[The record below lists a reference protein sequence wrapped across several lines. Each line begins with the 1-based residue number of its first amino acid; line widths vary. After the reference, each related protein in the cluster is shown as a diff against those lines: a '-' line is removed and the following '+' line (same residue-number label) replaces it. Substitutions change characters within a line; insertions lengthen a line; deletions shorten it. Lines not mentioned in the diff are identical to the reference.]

1 MLFRKTTAEELLKL
15 FAQLS
20 DEEKAK
26 FLDQAKPTTGEQ
38 VEKAEEDIAEK
49 GPDSQTEKDRID
61 ESVAAQEKA
70 DGDEDSQDAEDRV
83 DESVGEEAAEAE
95 AEAET
100 APEATAEP
108 EQAPEEP
115 GVVTDNRDEVL
126 ESLADRVNSLE
137 EALKGLEDL
146 RAQMEEYTAKQAE
159 TFGYKGRVHG
169 GEKDIQDMSADE
181 LKDHILHH

>member
-1 MLFRKTTAEELLKL
+1 MLFKKTTAEELLKL
-15 FAQLS
+15 FSQLP
-20 DEEKAK
+20 DEEKAR
-26 FLDQAKPTTGEQ
+26 FLEKAKPTTGEQ

-70 DGDEDSQDAEDRV
+70 DGNEDSQDAKDRV
-83 DESVGEEAAEAE
+83 DESMGEEAAEAE
-95 AEAET
+95 EAT
-100 APEATAEP
+100 APEEAPAE
-108 EQAPEEP
+108 EAPEP
-115 GVVTDNRDEVL
+115 DAVSDNRDQVL
-126 ESLADRVNSLE
+126 EALAERVNGLE

-181 LKDHILHH
+181 LKNHILHH